1 MIEERNILAITS
13 LHVVTGA
20 QDITAFTLT
29 TRTVSQRFIP
39 DDMDSMEILQLLL

>member
-13 LHVVTGA
+13 LPVVTGA

-29 TRTVSQRFIP
+29 AHVASQRFIR
-39 DDMDSMEILQLLL
+39 MI